1 MSDPSATPPVGTQAV
16 RFDELLRTP
25 WWWYPA
31 ALAVGAVLAAE
42 FFLADHG
49 LQVWLP
55 YVVLLPIALVIVW
68 WLGRMRVQ
76 VSGGELRVRD
86 AHVPVQLIESVI
98 ALDARTL
105 RRLVG
110 RQGDPQAFVAI
121 RPWIR
126 PGVQVIL
133 DDPDDP
139 TPYWVISTRRPAE
152 LVAALRASD

>member
-1 MSDPSATPPVGTQAV
+1 MQAAC
-16 RFDELLRTP
+16 FDERLRTP

-49 LQVWLP
+49 LKVWIP
-55 YVVLLPIALVIVW
+55 YVIVLPITVAIVW

-76 VSGGELRVRD
+76 VASDELRVRD
-86 AHVPVQLIESVI
+86 AHVPLDLIESVV

-110 RQGDPQAFVAI
+110 RDGDPQAFVAI
-121 RPWIR
+121 RPWVG

-139 TPYWVISTRRPAE
+139 TPYWVVSSRRPTE
-152 LVAALRASD
+152 LVAALRAKG

>member
-1 MSDPSATPPVGTQAV
+1 MSDPSATPPVGTQGV

-98 ALDARTL
+98 ALDGRTL

-121 RPWIR
+121 RPWIG